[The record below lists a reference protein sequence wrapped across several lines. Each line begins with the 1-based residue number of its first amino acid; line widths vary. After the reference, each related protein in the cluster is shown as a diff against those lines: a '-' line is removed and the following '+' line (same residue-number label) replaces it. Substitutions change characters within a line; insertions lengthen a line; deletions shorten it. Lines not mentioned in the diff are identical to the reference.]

1 MDNDIEIA
9 LTKIELLP
17 PRVICALA
25 RLGELLPPD
34 VIIPLPELIAEVIE
48 RAGYGDVGIVISKH
62 QVIAASLN
70 LGFPKVRKE
79 R

>member
-1 MDNDIEIA
+1 
-9 LTKIELLP
+9 
-17 PRVICALA
+17 
-25 RLGELLPPD
+25 
-34 VIIPLPELIAEVIE
+34 VIE